1 MMSRSIHSSLF
12 QSQDIRVSHAEKK
25 QRSGYRILL
34 VDDDEDLLYIS
45 QKFIERYE
53 GFVVDTVS
61 SAQKGLEKLKLYS
74 YDVIVSDFDMP
85 ELNGIDFYKLLR
97 LEDKLTPFIIFSSKS
112 QEEITFCHPMSDSIV
127 FLQKQTNLKQVFKEL
142 VSIIRSVME

>member
-1 MMSRSIHSSLF
+1 TYIKIKRYNSQNSRFEL
-12 QSQDIRVSHAEKK
+12 DIVE
-25 QRSGYRILL
+25 
-34 VDDDEDLLYIS
+34 
-45 QKFIERYE
+45 
-53 GFVVDTVS
+53 
-61 SAQKGLEKLKLYS
+61 
-74 YDVIVSDFDMP
+74 IVSDFDMP